1 MFVILQVNGI
11 KVSKAR
17 VLEARKGTKPIV
29 GRDWLT
35 TLRYKNVHATEEGDT
50 AKATQTPR
58 EKILTRLKDSML
70 KVENVKERKVQASDE
85 KQDTRQPIKLKHGRV
100 KNNATEISEQES
112 KVNFSTSDFEEE
124 IDSTILVRERT
135 RGSKLEPTF
144 TKKRGRILEET
155 DLTISFLP
163 QGKKRATK
171 LAKRDVAR
179 ANSPPED
186 EIKTKKGL
194 EPEKTAETSVEEEM
208 SDEEP
213 PFRRSNESSEI
224 TPIETN
230 LESEQEVSSE
240 EASIFVDEKPC
251 CSKTEQK
258 EIENKTNPKA
268 KKAKVEKPAETR
280 VLREEQNDADA
291 LPNAMALM

>member
-1 MFVILQVNGI
+1 MFVSLQVNGI

-35 TLRYKNVHATEEGDT
+35 ALRYKIVHATEEGDT

-85 KQDTRQPIKLKHGRV
+85 KQDKRQPIKLKHGRV

-135 RGSKLEPTF
+135 RGSKLEPAF
-144 TKKRGRILEET
+144 TKKRGRILDHNT
-155 DLTISFLP
+155 FFKIPIHFHKDFNTNPTSFQTAMFFMLRFHSNIFNSSR
-163 QGKKRATK
+163 KKRVAQDLNNDNNCYITLDQKTQAKLPKLQFCYFQVMYHVHSSPQTK
-171 LAKRDVAR
+171 MDPLK
-179 ANSPPED
+179 
-186 EIKTKKGL
+186 
-194 EPEKTAETSVEEEM
+194 
-208 SDEEP
+208 
-213 PFRRSNESSEI
+213 F
-224 TPIETN
+224 
-230 LESEQEVSSE
+230 
-240 EASIFVDEKPC
+240 
-251 CSKTEQK
+251 
-258 EIENKTNPKA
+258 ENF
-268 KKAKVEKPAETR
+268 
-280 VLREEQNDADA
+280 DC
-291 LPNAMALM
+291 